1 MRSSSAVFSE
11 AIETAGEGGG
21 WPASPA
27 ARLDR
32 PLDLVHLTRQT
43 FGDKRLET
51 ELLRLFVRQA
61 AQIDHALEVG
71 PERVDGQGDLDLLH
85 LLVGSARA
93 VGATRVASLAGEAE
107 ARLRRGIGAPG
118 GRIGEAERR
127 DLRQA
132 IAGATTYIAE
142 LLDQG

>member
-1 MRSSSAVFSE
+1 MRSSSAVSE
-11 AIETAGEGGG
+11 TIETTGAGGG
-21 WPASPA
+21 WSVPPT

-61 AQIDHALEVG
+61 EQIGRALEMG
-71 PERVDGQGDLDLLH
+71 PERSGQGDVDLLH

-93 VGATRVASLAGEAE
+93 VGAIRVAALAGEGE
-107 ARLRRGIGAPG
+107 ARLRGGIGTPG
-118 GRIGEAERR
+118 GRLGEAERR
-127 DLRQA
+127 DIRQA
-132 IAGATTYIAE
+132 IAGATVYIAE

>member
-1 MRSSSAVFSE
+1 MGSSSAVFSE
-11 AIETAGEGGG
+11 AIETAGAGSG
-21 WPASPA
+21 WRSSPA

-61 AQIDHALEVG
+61 EQIDRALEMG
-71 PERVDGQGDLDLLH
+71 PERGGQGDLDLLH

-93 VGATRVASLAGEAE
+93 VGATRVAALAGEGE
-107 ARLRRGIGAPG
+107 ARLRRSAGAPG
-118 GRIGEAERR
+118 GRLGEAERR

>member
-1 MRSSSAVFSE
+1 MGSSSAAVSE
-11 AIETAGEGGG
+11 TIEAAGAGPG

-61 AQIDHALEVG
+61 EQIERALEKG
-71 PERVDGQGDLDLLH
+71 PERGGQGDADLLH

-93 VGATRVASLAGEAE
+93 VGATRVAALAGEGE
-107 ARLRRGIGAPG
+107 ARLRHGTGTAGA
-118 GRIGEAERR
+118 RLGEAERR

-132 IAGATTYIAE
+132 ILGTTTYIAE